1 MTQQDIESNIS
12 SSFDS
17 LELCQTVLSNSME
30 DLIFGNFD
38 TEPYLFPL
46 SDNEDNIR
54 YMLNKNRE
62 ALEWV
67 LIEDWFV
74 VNVNESKIAEY
85 ETTISASKSFNSI
98 WVFLGK

>member
-1 MTQQDIESNIS
+1 MTQQDIETSIS

-17 LELCQTVLSNSME
+17 LELCQTILSNSRE
-30 DLIFGNFD
+30 DLISGSFD

-46 SDNEDNIR
+46 SDNEENIR

-67 LIEDWFV
+67 LIEDWFE
-74 VNVNESKIAEY
+74 VNVNESKITEY

-98 WVFLGK
+98 I